1 MPLPCTIADLKE
13 KKKAKNASAKRR
25 NYESIAKA
33 KAAKGHYNS
42 GRWTRL
48 EHFKFLEALK
58 MFGKE
63 WQKVQQHVF
72 TRTSTQ
78 ARSHAQK
85 FFVKLDKKQ
94 LTLSEFLTRLD
105 IEQLKEDLRL
115 GDAGDSTE
123 YDELQPVIKIA
134 NQKHGNACSVMN
146 IALPN
151 AQGKKKSASRPEEIQ
166 QENIANEVAV
176 NNMVVEK
183 EEEQIHC
190 GNKRS
195 SMQRKAKLNHAFLH
209 KNYSDVQM
217 TDSFKR
223 RKTEVDEEAIMKI
236 RINNYEVEDNYCP
249 SQPAS
254 HHDITGVHAHEV
266 EMRAD
271 SDIQE
276 ILEGSAPGDIIRE
289 EPNRDFN
296 YFEGSEIMQ
305 DEESIDELIKA
316 DVKPKIEEFS
326 LMPPDNNFESNL
338 NLLSHNQDWKLD
350 SIHFTD
356 SKHPKDE
363 DKIKFET
370 QEELCLLKEVSGG
383 MPLLD

>member
-1 MPLPCTIADLKE
+1 VQSFHDQPLEQSRQFQELSPDPHKNSERKIEGYHNPICDTTTISSKKNASASPPNQRSHKEEIVSYPIVAKKKASKTSAKSSYTIADLKAKE
-13 KKKAKNASAKRR
+13 KAKNASAKRKKR

-33 KAAKGHYNS
+33 KATKGHYNS

-134 NQKHGNACSVMN
+134 NQKLNNTSSVMN

-151 AQGKKKSASRPEEIQ
+151 AQGKKAAFKPEEIPE
-166 QENIANEVAV
+166 ENVANEVAV
-176 NNMVVEK
+176 HNMVAEK

-195 SMQRKAKLNHAFLH
+195 SMQRKAKMNHAFLH
-209 KNYSDVQM
+209 KNYSDVQA

-223 RKTEVDEEAIMKI
+223 RKTEADDEAIIKI
-236 RINNYEVEDNYCP
+236 RIDNYEVEDEYCA
-249 SQPAS
+249 SQQAS
-254 HHDITGVHAHEV
+254 HHDITGVHAHEAD
-266 EMRAD
+266 MRAD
-271 SDIQE
+271 SDIQD
-276 ILEGSAPGDIIRE
+276 ILEGSAPGEII
-289 EPNRDFN
+289 
-296 YFEGSEIMQ
+296 
-305 DEESIDELIKA
+305 
-316 DVKPKIEEFS
+316 
-326 LMPPDNNFESNL
+326 
-338 NLLSHNQDWKLD
+338 
-350 SIHFTD
+350 
-356 SKHPKDE
+356 
-363 DKIKFET
+363 
-370 QEELCLLKEVSGG
+370 
-383 MPLLD
+383 